1 MFSNVQEPY
10 YIHDLNKVLLDPTH
24 FANGSKLKNTKN
36 IQNFSLLH
44 PSFFLLISSQHFWQF
59 SYLYLMRN
67 WLSNY

>member
-10 YIHDLNKVLLDPTH
+10 YIHDLNKVLLDLPH

-44 PSFFLLISSQHFWQF
+44 PSFFLFSSQHFWQF